1 MVYMKPTKKESYDMR
16 ALNLTLL
23 TDLYELT
30 MMQGYFKNPTD
41 QVVVFD
47 AFYRKN
53 PCEGGYAIAAG
64 LEQIIEYVRH
74 LHFAPDDIDYLR
86 SLNIFDTDFLEYLR
100 GFHFTGDIYAVPEG
114 TVVFPREP
122 LLKVIAPVME
132 AQLIETAILNL
143 LNHQSLI
150 ATKAS
155 RVVYA
160 AKGDGVMEFGLRR
173 AQGPDAGLY
182 GARAAMIGGCIGT
195 SNVLTG
201 QMFQVPVKGTH
212 AHSWIMSFPD
222 EYTAF
227 KTYAELYPNA
237 CILLVDTYD
246 VLNSGVPNAI
256 RVFREMKEAGH
267 EMKGYGIRI
276 DSGDLAYL
284 SKQAYKMLDEAGFGD
299 AIISASSDL
308 DEYLIESL
316 KAQGAKIN
324 SWGVGTNLITCQ
336 DNPAFGGVYK
346 LAAIKDKNDQDFV
359 PKIKLSENVEKVTNP
374 GNKTIYRIYDKA
386 TGKIRADL
394 ICLANE
400 TFDPEKDMIIF
411 DPMATWK
418 KTKIA
423 GGSYTLRELLV
434 PVFQKGECVYT
445 SPTVMEIK
453 DICKKELDT
462 LWDETRRFVNPQEV
476 YVDLSDKLFKI
487 KSELLEQMGQA
498 SIK

>member
-1 MVYMKPTKKESYDMR
+1 MKTR
-16 ALNLTLL
+16 NLTLM

-53 PCEGGYAIAAG
+53 PCDGGYAIAAG
-64 LEQIIEYVRH
+64 LDQIIEYVRH

-86 SLNIFDTDFLEYLR
+86 SLNIFDADFLEYLR

-132 AQLIETAILNL
+132 AQLVETTILNL

-160 AKGDGVMEFGLRR
+160 AKGDGIMEFGLRR

-256 RVFREMKEAGH
+256 RVFQEMKAAGH

-316 KAQGAKIN
+316 KSQGAKIN

-346 LAAIKDKNDQDFV
+346 LAAIKNAEDEDFV

-374 GNKTIYRIYDKA
+374 GNKTIYRIYDKK

-400 TFDPEKDMIIF
+400 TFDPKEDMIIF

-445 SPTVMEIK
+445 SPSVMEIR
-453 DICKKELDT
+453 DICQKELNT
-462 LWDETRRFVNPQEV
+462 LWDETRRFANPQEV

-487 KSELLEQMGQA
+487 KSDLLEQMGQA
-498 SIK
+498 SIQ